1 VGRLEKQPTDL
12 REIDILCETESK
24 TMTNLDVLIITKN
37 EELDDWCGTLEK
49 FEPIAV
55 DTEGDSLH
63 CYFEKLCLIQIGL
76 PGQNVLIDPLGPL
89 DFSRFNSILAAKRII
104 LHGCDYDLRMLRRGT
119 KFVPGAV
126 FDTYL
131 AARLIGLKEVGLASL
146 VKEFFNI
153 ELPKSSQKANWSR
166 RPLTQTM
173 IQYAINDT
181 RYLCELAERL
191 SNELHTRGRRDWF
204 QESCQRAVLAA
215 GEDREKDPERV
226 WKIPGSTALRG
237 RALAV
242 LRALW
247 RWRDAEAQKADRPS
261 FQVVRNEEL
270 IQLAKLAG
278 EGTVRIPLG
287 VQGSRRKRLHVVLQQ
302 ALQLPE
308 SEWPQRAHPVRMR
321 ATNEQ
326 EQRLEQLKNRRDRLA
341 EGLQL
346 DPGVVAPRQALE
358 RISREPE
365 AVGSVLMQWQ
375 RQLLDL

>member
-1 VGRLEKQPTDL
+1 
-12 REIDILCETESK
+12 
-24 TMTNLDVLIITKN
+24 
-37 EELDDWCGTLEK
+37 
-49 FEPIAV
+49 
-55 DTEGDSLH
+55 
-63 CYFEKLCLIQIGL
+63 
-76 PGQNVLIDPLGPL
+76 
-89 DFSRFNSILAAKRII
+89 
-104 LHGCDYDLRMLRRGT
+104 
-119 KFVPGAV
+119 V

-181 RYLCELAERL
+181 RYLCDLAERL

-261 FQVVRNEEL
+261 FQVLRNEEL

-287 VQGSRRKRLHVVLQQ
+287 VQGSRRKRLHIVLQQ